1 MGAGARMAEMGDGE
15 VGGAGVVFVLG
26 EGGHTSASSLHLR
39 LIIAASTA
47 AASASLPTA
56 LPAPAPLRSAWWP
69 QAKGVD
75 TLLQALVACS
85 GEHGA
90 TGVDTGGVSGGAVLG
105 LGGAPPSGGE
115 EGSAVAR
122 TGAAC
127 GRARLCGDGCSE
139 ALDEEPW
146 LRASALGGESWD
158 GGGGCGGGGRC
169 CPSCSCRAHSS
180 RNVSGCL
187 LDGTAQTR
195 REVLPLLLRGEASL
209 APCCCASACC
219 CCAAG

>member
-1 MGAGARMAEMGDGE
+1 MRG
-15 VGGAGVVFVLG
+15 
-26 EGGHTSASSLHLR
+26 
-39 LIIAASTA
+39 
-47 AASASLPTA
+47 
-56 LPAPAPLRSAWWP
+56 AWWL
-69 QAKGVD
+69 QAKEVD

-90 TGVDTGGVSGGAVLG
+90 TGMDTGGVSGGAVLG

-127 GRARLCGDGCSE
+127 VRARLCGDGCSE
-139 ALDEEPW
+139 AFDEELW
-146 LRASALGGESWD
+146 LRATALGGESCD

-169 CPSCSCRAHSS
+169 CPSCCCRAHSS
-180 RNVSGCL
+180 RNVSGCI

-195 REVLPLLLRGEASL
+195 REVLPLLLREEASV
-209 APCCCASACC
+209 APCCCAAAC
-219 CCAAG
+219 